1 VQSKDQTYNRE
12 SANACPRV
20 QIHLRNK
27 HNLVLYIDK
36 ELVDKSKA
44 LGFNLSKT
52 FENHLKHLITQFS
65 TCNSVNNGNSP
76 EKGMHN
82 MGLPGF
88 EPGSIEPKSTSLD
101 QASRQPR

>member
-1 VQSKDQTYNRE
+1 
-12 SANACPRV
+12 
-20 QIHLRNK
+20 LRNK

-36 ELVDKSKA
+36 DLVEKSKS

-52 FENHLKHLITQFS
+52 FENHLKHLIKQFS
-65 TCNSVNNGNSP
+65 TYSSLNNANFTES
-76 EKGMHN
+76 GMKN

-101 QASRQPR
+101 QASRQPHVGVSENIISVAS